1 VARQDRGYFR
11 KYYGDKDIYDIES
24 WPGFEKLSYLTPD
37 FITDGPF
44 HQLKANKKAFQLQLL
59 PHRKHRSFE
68 QATVLL
74 WTALC
79 CSPLSWG
86 KDMERHLI
94 LPSRDAIE
102 RMDANGNRY
111 HHIIWPC
118 GIGPIL
124 KRKPAGEISRS
135 DIFAAVMK
143 SAVSKQQQQL
153 YSYNVSSM

>member
-1 VARQDRGYFR
+1 MDPFTNLRPTKKRFNFSFFPTG
-11 KYYGDKDIYDIES
+11 S
-24 WPGFEKLSYLTPD
+24 
-37 FITDGPF
+37 TDP
-44 HQLKANKKAFQLQLL
+44 LNRPLW
-59 PHRKHRSFE
+59 
-68 QATVLL
+68 

-102 RMDANGNRY
+102 RMDANGNPY
-111 HHIIWPC
+111 HHMIWPC

-143 SAVSKQQQQL
+143 SAASKQQQQL
-153 YSYNVSSM
+153 YSYNIISSMWAWEICFCKNQWQNWIFTCFPSKSMWKALRIFWFVDV